1 MNAPRTRV
9 GGGRTEVAAAPGRTG
24 QVGGH
29 VGRRDEGGS
38 GRRSEG
44 DSRNHRRRD
53 RSWGNKVDRGRHVEK
68 VLDDGGGNGG
78 GRGVADSSIGEREER
93 GRHAKGESERELRA
107 RGGARDSRTNNRDRG
122 AGRRGGGVS
131 DGGRRREESDAGSG
145 RRRQDLRARG
155 REGSATE
162 GPSPRLRQAPRE
174 RRPLSAIF
182 LGCVSPSVV
191 KDQRFE
197 RRRSED
203 YARRHS
209 VVSGEEGIPEGR
221 SSPRREDP
229 AARKVHWLRSLSSSL
244 IALGRR
250 TPPRADIGVRR
261 RSLVSGEGKV
271 GGSNG
276 SSPPGDRLETRDG
289 TRGLSRSSGALNPR
303 HRSSPS
309 GTTARIRTMSEG
321 HGSNSRVNEGAGRSL
336 SSIEESGRSCT
347 RTQESNR
354 NLTPRQETNQRH
366 PSSEGGKRG
375 ERSRASSQGSQSQTS
390 SRASGGSLASS
401 QSQPSGD
408 GHDSQSS
415 GKGSGR
421 SQGSSRRNG
430 ASDGREQGRRRTFGE
445 VRNRRRA
452 SSVGRGQG
460 RSTVHIDERNYPA
473 SDDTDGSH
481 VPGEE
486 GVRRRALSEGS
497 HSRRCFENEESA
509 RRRISGEDAGR
520 RGAAVASAKEDLHL
534 ERAPGP
540 SAPSIHA
547 AGHTPKLPLRRKR
560 PVEKRRPHR
569 ARPRSCGDLLERA
582 DRTGPSEAE
591 AAEMKDDN
599 ARSLAVVQLHARAAR
614 KARERPTSFSGEAL
628 AIPVAP
634 LNSLA
639 LHSHDASRERSFVT
653 MFLQYF
659 QWLQVDAIL
668 NEDGSIYRRGARRWR
683 KLYKVNGHIFQAK
696 RFNRRAF
703 CEFCK
708 DRIWGLGRQ
717 GFKCTQCKL
726 LVHKKCH
733 KLQKVQC
740 NADLDTSTDTLA
752 SHDSSTL
759 PRGGTNGR
767 MAVDYTADVS
777 DPGITEETPV
787 EMPAITGPSSEP
799 MTPTGSAGQYCLDDF
814 ELIRVIGRGSYAKVL
829 MVELK
834 RTKRIY
840 AMKVIK
846 KTLVTD
852 DEDIDWVQ
860 TEKHVFE
867 TASNHPFLV
876 GLHSC
881 FQTPSRL
888 FFVIEFVRGGDLM
901 FHMQRQRRLPEEH
914 ARFYAA
920 EICLALNFLHEKGII
935 YRDLKLDNVLLDH
948 EGHIKLTDYGMCKEG
963 IRPGDTTS
971 TFCGTPNY
979 IAPEILQGVEY
990 SFSVDW
996 WALGVLLYEMLA
1008 GKSPFDIVGA
1018 SDNPDCNTEDFLF
1031 QVILERP
1038 IRIPRSLSVKAASIL
1053 RGFLNKNPVDRL
1065 GCHPETGFT
1074 DIVTHPFFKTI
1085 DWEMLEQ
1092 RQVPPPYRPRLD
1104 SDRDLANFPPE
1115 FTDEPIQLTPDDARA
1130 IENIDQSEFE
1140 GFEYVNPLLMSMED
1154 CV

>member
-1 MNAPRTRV
+1 MQ
-9 GGGRTEVAAAPGRTG
+9 APG
-24 QVGGH
+24 
-29 VGRRDEGGS
+29 S
-38 GRRSEG
+38 
-44 DSRNHRRRD
+44 
-53 RSWGNKVDRGRHVEK
+53 
-68 VLDDGGGNGG
+68 DG
-78 GRGVADSSIGEREER
+78 
-93 GRHAKGESERELRA
+93 AKGEPPEIR
-107 RGGARDSRTNNRDRG
+107 
-122 AGRRGGGVS
+122 
-131 DGGRRREESDAGSG
+131 
-145 RRRQDLRARG
+145 
-155 REGSATE
+155 
-162 GPSPRLRQAPRE
+162 
-174 RRPLSAIF
+174 
-182 LGCVSPSVV
+182 V
-191 KDQRFE
+191 K
-197 RRRSED
+197 
-203 YARRHS
+203 
-209 VVSGEEGIPEGR
+209 
-221 SSPRREDP
+221 
-229 AARKVHWLRSLSSSL
+229 
-244 IALGRR
+244 IA
-250 TPPRADIGVRR
+250 
-261 RSLVSGEGKV
+261 
-271 GGSNG
+271 
-276 SSPPGDRLETRDG
+276 
-289 TRGLSRSSGALNPR
+289 
-303 HRSSPS
+303 
-309 GTTARIRTMSEG
+309 
-321 HGSNSRVNEGAGRSL
+321 
-336 SSIEESGRSCT
+336 
-347 RTQESNR
+347 
-354 NLTPRQETNQRH
+354 
-366 PSSEGGKRG
+366 
-375 ERSRASSQGSQSQTS
+375 
-390 SRASGGSLASS
+390 
-401 QSQPSGD
+401 
-408 GHDSQSS
+408 
-415 GKGSGR
+415 
-421 SQGSSRRNG
+421 
-430 ASDGREQGRRRTFGE
+430 
-445 VRNRRRA
+445 
-452 SSVGRGQG
+452 
-460 RSTVHIDERNYPA
+460 
-473 SDDTDGSH
+473 
-481 VPGEE
+481 
-486 GVRRRALSEGS
+486 
-497 HSRRCFENEESA
+497 
-509 RRRISGEDAGR
+509 
-520 RGAAVASAKEDLHL
+520 
-534 ERAPGP
+534 
-540 SAPSIHA
+540 
-547 AGHTPKLPLRRKR
+547 
-560 PVEKRRPHR
+560 
-569 ARPRSCGDLLERA
+569 
-582 DRTGPSEAE
+582 
-591 AAEMKDDN
+591 
-599 ARSLAVVQLHARAAR
+599 
-614 KARERPTSFSGEAL
+614 FSGEIYITYIPPAL
-628 AIPVAP
+628 EVETLEQEIRAICKFDSA
-634 LNSLA
+634 
-639 LHSHDASRERSFVT
+639 
-653 MFLQYF
+653 
-659 QWLQVDAIL
+659 QVFTVKWIDEEGDPCTISSQQEL
-668 NEDGSIYRRGARRWR
+668 NEALRLYDLNKDSELTIHVFPNVPEPGMPCQGEDRSIYRRGARRWR

-733 KLQKVQC
+733 KLQKVPC

-759 PRGGTNGR
+759 PRSGTNGR
-767 MAVDYTADVS
+767 MAVQEFTEEISGTDQ
-777 DPGITEETPV
+777 GITEETPV
-787 EMPAITGPSSEP
+787 EMPAVTGGSSEP
-799 MTPTGSAGQYCLDDF
+799 MSPSGQAGQYCLDDF

-834 RTKRIY
+834 KTKRIY

-1053 RGFLNKNPVDRL
+1053 KGFLNKNPVDRL

-1074 DIVTHPFFKTI
+1074 DIISHPFFKTI
-1085 DWEMLEQ
+1085 IWEMLEQ

>member
-1 MNAPRTRV
+1 MAWGYWNTYFVKAANAETCECQPV
-9 GGGRTEVAAAPGRTG
+9 FPNVPEPGMPC
-24 QVGGH
+24 Q
-29 VGRRDEGGS
+29 
-38 GRRSEG
+38 
-44 DSRNHRRRD
+44 
-53 RSWGNKVDRGRHVEK
+53 
-68 VLDDGGGNGG
+68 
-78 GRGVADSSIGEREER
+78 
-93 GRHAKGESERELRA
+93 
-107 RGGARDSRTNNRDRG
+107 
-122 AGRRGGGVS
+122 
-131 DGGRRREESDAGSG
+131 
-145 RRRQDLRARG
+145 
-155 REGSATE
+155 
-162 GPSPRLRQAPRE
+162 
-174 RRPLSAIF
+174 
-182 LGCVSPSVV
+182 
-191 KDQRFE
+191 
-197 RRRSED
+197 
-203 YARRHS
+203 
-209 VVSGEEGIPEGR
+209 
-221 SSPRREDP
+221 
-229 AARKVHWLRSLSSSL
+229 
-244 IALGRR
+244 
-250 TPPRADIGVRR
+250 
-261 RSLVSGEGKV
+261 
-271 GGSNG
+271 
-276 SSPPGDRLETRDG
+276 
-289 TRGLSRSSGALNPR
+289 
-303 HRSSPS
+303 
-309 GTTARIRTMSEG
+309 
-321 HGSNSRVNEGAGRSL
+321 
-336 SSIEESGRSCT
+336 
-347 RTQESNR
+347 
-354 NLTPRQETNQRH
+354 
-366 PSSEGGKRG
+366 
-375 ERSRASSQGSQSQTS
+375 
-390 SRASGGSLASS
+390 
-401 QSQPSGD
+401 
-408 GHDSQSS
+408 
-415 GKGSGR
+415 
-421 SQGSSRRNG
+421 
-430 ASDGREQGRRRTFGE
+430 
-445 VRNRRRA
+445 
-452 SSVGRGQG
+452 
-460 RSTVHIDERNYPA
+460 
-473 SDDTDGSH
+473 
-481 VPGEE
+481 
-486 GVRRRALSEGS
+486 
-497 HSRRCFENEESA
+497 
-509 RRRISGEDAGR
+509 GEDR
-520 RGAAVASAKEDLHL
+520 
-534 ERAPGP
+534 
-540 SAPSIHA
+540 
-547 AGHTPKLPLRRKR
+547 
-560 PVEKRRPHR
+560 
-569 ARPRSCGDLLERA
+569 
-582 DRTGPSEAE
+582 
-591 AAEMKDDN
+591 
-599 ARSLAVVQLHARAAR
+599 
-614 KARERPTSFSGEAL
+614 
-628 AIPVAP
+628 
-634 LNSLA
+634 
-639 LHSHDASRERSFVT
+639 
-653 MFLQYF
+653 
-659 QWLQVDAIL
+659 
-668 NEDGSIYRRGARRWR
+668 SIYRRGARRWR

-1085 DWEMLEQ
+1085 DWEMLERKQ
-1092 RQVPPPYRPRLD
+1092 IPPPYKPRVD
-1104 SDRDLANFPPE
+1104 GERDLENFDPQ
-1115 FTDEPIQLTPDDARA
+1115 FTAEPVQFTPDEPRA